1 LFLFFDES
9 TLKFYYLLNLEF
21 LGEKIMASL
30 IDRMV
35 RASKLDVNLYEE
47 VEADKGSM
55 GQAITVVVLSS
66 VASGIGTIGIMGLQG
81 LIVGTISAL
90 LGWFVW
96 AYLTY
101 FIGTKLLPEPQT
113 KADVGELLR
122 TIGFSSAP
130 GVLRIF
136 GFIPLIGVII
146 SFVAGIWMLVAMIIA
161 VRQALDYKST
171 WRAIG
176 VCVIGFVIYL
186 VIIAV
191 IFSVLGLPAGF
202 SG

>member
-1 LFLFFDES
+1 
-9 TLKFYYLLNLEF
+9 
-21 LGEKIMASL
+21 MASL
-30 IDRMV
+30 IDRMI
-35 RASKLDVNLYEE
+35 RASKLDINLYEE
-47 VEADKGSM
+47 VEADKSSM
-55 GQAITVVVLSS
+55 GQAITVVVISS
-66 VASGIGTIGIMGLQG
+66 VASGIGTIGILGIQG

-90 LGWFVW
+90 IGWLVW

-101 FIGTKLLPEPQT
+101 LIGTKLLPEPQT

-146 SFVAGIWMLVAMIIA
+146 SFVASIWMLVAMIIA

-186 VIIAV
+186 VIIAL
-191 IFSVLGLPAGF
+191 IFSVLELPAAF

>member
-1 LFLFFDES
+1 
-9 TLKFYYLLNLEF
+9 
-21 LGEKIMASL
+21 MASL

-35 RASKLDVNLYEE
+35 RASKLDINLYEE
-47 VEADKGSM
+47 VEADKSSM

-66 VASGIGTIGIMGLQG
+66 VASGIGTIGILGIQG
-81 LIVGTISAL
+81 LVIGTISAL
-90 LGWFVW
+90 IGWLVW

-101 FIGTKLLPEPQT
+101 LIGTKLLPEPQT

-136 GFIPLIGVII
+136 GFIPLIGAIVT
-146 SFVAGIWMLVAMIIA
+146 FVAGIWMLVAMIIA

-176 VCVIGFVIYL
+176 VCVIGFVVYL

>member
-1 LFLFFDES
+1 
-9 TLKFYYLLNLEF
+9 
-21 LGEKIMASL
+21 MASL

-35 RASKLDVNLYEE
+35 RASKLDINLYEE
-47 VEADKGSM
+47 VEADKSAM
-55 GQAITVVVLSS
+55 GQALTIVVLSS
-66 VASGIGTIGIMGLQG
+66 VASGIGTIGILGIQG
-81 LIVGTISAL
+81 LIVGTISSL
-90 LGWFVW
+90 IGWFVW

-136 GFIPLIGVII
+136 GFIPFLGSII
-146 SFVAGIWMLVAMIIA
+146 SFAAGVWMFVAMIIA

-176 VCVIGFVIYL
+176 VCAIGFVIYL
-186 VIIAV
+186 VIIAL
-191 IFSVLGLPAGF
+191 IFSVLGLPGVF
-202 SG
+202 SS

>member
-1 LFLFFDES
+1 
-9 TLKFYYLLNLEF
+9 
-21 LGEKIMASL
+21 MASL

-35 RASKLDVNLYEE
+35 RASKLDINLYEE
-47 VEADKGSM
+47 VEADKSSM
-55 GQAITVVVLSS
+55 GQAITVVVISS
-66 VASGIGTIGIMGLQG
+66 VASGIGTIGILGIQG

-90 LGWFVW
+90 IGWLVW

-101 FIGTKLLPEPQT
+101 LIGTKLLPEPQT

-146 SFVAGIWMLVAMIIA
+146 SFVASIWMLVAMIIA

-186 VIIAV
+186 VIIAL
-191 IFSVLGLPAGF
+191 IFSVLGLPAAF

>member
-1 LFLFFDES
+1 
-9 TLKFYYLLNLEF
+9 
-21 LGEKIMASL
+21 MASL

-35 RASKLDVNLYEE
+35 RASKLDINLYEE
-47 VEADKGSM
+47 VEADKSSM

-66 VASGIGTIGIMGLQG
+66 VASGIGAIGIMGIQG

-90 LGWFVW
+90 IGWFVW

-101 FIGTKLLPEPQT
+101 LIGTKLLPEPQT

-136 GFIPLIGVII
+136 GFIPLIGVFI

-176 VCVIGFVIYL
+176 VCVIGFIIYII
-186 VIIAV
+186 VIAV
-191 IFSVLGLPAGF
+191 IMSVLGLPSAVMG
-202 SG
+202 

>member
-1 LFLFFDES
+1 M
-9 TLKFYYLLNLEF
+9 
-21 LGEKIMASL
+21 MASL
-30 IDRMV
+30 LDRMV
-35 RASKLDVNLYEE
+35 RAAKLDINLYEE
-47 VEADKGSM
+47 VEADKSAM
-55 GQAITVVVLSS
+55 GQALTVVVLSS
-66 VASGIGTIGIMGLQG
+66 VASGIGTIGILGIQG
-81 LIVGTISAL
+81 LIIGTISAL
-90 LGWFVW
+90 IGWFVW

-113 KADVGELLR
+113 KADVGVLLR

-136 GFIPLIGVII
+136 GFIPFLGAII
-146 SFVAGIWMLVAMIIA
+146 SFAASVWMLVAMIIA

-186 VIIAV
+186 VVIAL
-191 IFSVLGLPAGF
+191 ILSVLGLPGAF
-202 SG
+202 LN

>member
-1 LFLFFDES
+1 
-9 TLKFYYLLNLEF
+9 
-21 LGEKIMASL
+21 MASL

-35 RASKLDVNLYEE
+35 RASKLDINLYEE
-47 VEADKGSM
+47 VEADKSSM

-66 VASGIGTIGIMGLQG
+66 VASGIGTIGILGIQG
-81 LIVGTISAL
+81 LVIGTISAL
-90 LGWFVW
+90 IGWLVW

-101 FIGTKLLPEPQT
+101 LIGTKLLPEPQT

-136 GFIPLIGVII
+136 GFIPLIGAIVT
-146 SFVAGIWMLVAMIIA
+146 FVAGIWMLVAMIIA

>member
-1 LFLFFDES
+1 
-9 TLKFYYLLNLEF
+9 
-21 LGEKIMASL
+21 MASL
-30 IDRMV
+30 LNRMV
-35 RASKLDVNLYEE
+35 RAAKLDINLYEE
-47 VEADKGSM
+47 VEADKSAM
-55 GQAITVVVLSS
+55 GQALTVVVLSS
-66 VASGIGTIGIMGLQG
+66 VASGIGTIGILGIQG
-81 LIVGTISAL
+81 LIIGTISAL
-90 LGWFVW
+90 IGWFVW

-136 GFIPLIGVII
+136 GFIPFLGAII
-146 SFVAGIWMLVAMIIA
+146 SFAASVWMLVAMIIA

-186 VIIAV
+186 VVIAL
-191 IFSVLGLPAGF
+191 ILSVLGLPGAF
-202 SG
+202 LN

>member
-1 LFLFFDES
+1 
-9 TLKFYYLLNLEF
+9 
-21 LGEKIMASL
+21 MASL
-30 IDRMV
+30 VDRMV
-35 RASKLDVNLYEE
+35 RASKLDINLYEE
-47 VEADKGSM
+47 VEADKGAM

-66 VASGIGTIGIMGLQG
+66 LASGVGTIGILGIKG
-81 LIVGTISAL
+81 LILGTISAL
-90 LGWFVW
+90 IGWFVW

-101 FIGTKLLPEPQT
+101 LIGTKLLPEPQT

-136 GFIPLIGVII
+136 GLIPFFGAVV

-176 VCVIGFVIYL
+176 VCAIGFVIYIV
-186 VIIAV
+186 VIALIMS
-191 IFSVLGLPAGF
+191 IMGLP
-202 SG
+202 SVIES

>member
-1 LFLFFDES
+1 
-9 TLKFYYLLNLEF
+9 
-21 LGEKIMASL
+21 MASL
-30 IDRMV
+30 LNRMV
-35 RASKLDVNLYEE
+35 RAAKLDINLYEE
-47 VEADKGSM
+47 VEADKSAM
-55 GQAITVVVLSS
+55 GQALTVVVLSS
-66 VASGIGTIGIMGLQG
+66 VASGIGTIGILGIQG
-81 LIVGTISAL
+81 LIIGTISAL
-90 LGWFVW
+90 IGWFVW

-136 GFIPLIGVII
+136 GFIPFLGAII
-146 SFVAGIWMLVAMIIA
+146 SFVASVWMLVAMIIA

-186 VIIAV
+186 VVIAL
-191 IFSVLGLPAGF
+191 ILSVLGLPGAF
-202 SG
+202 LN

>member
-1 LFLFFDES
+1 M
-9 TLKFYYLLNLEF
+9 
-21 LGEKIMASL
+21 MASL

-35 RASKLDVNLYEE
+35 RASKLDINLYEE
-47 VEADKGSM
+47 VEADKSSM

-66 VASGIGTIGIMGLQG
+66 VASGIGTIAVFGIRG

-90 LGWFVW
+90 IGWLVW

-101 FIGTKLLPEPQT
+101 LIGTKLLPEPQT

-146 SFVAGIWMLVAMIIA
+146 SFVASIWMLVAMIIA

-186 VIIAV
+186 VIIAL
-191 IFSVLGLPAGF
+191 IFSVLGLPAAF

>member
-1 LFLFFDES
+1 M
-9 TLKFYYLLNLEF
+9 
-21 LGEKIMASL
+21 MASL
-30 IDRMV
+30 IDRMI
-35 RASKLDVNLYEE
+35 RASKLDINLYEE
-47 VEADKGSM
+47 VEADKSSM
-55 GQAITVVVLSS
+55 GQAITVVVISS
-66 VASGIGTIGIMGLQG
+66 VASGIGTIGILGIQG

-90 LGWFVW
+90 IGWLVW

-101 FIGTKLLPEPQT
+101 LIGTKLLPEPQT

-146 SFVAGIWMLVAMIIA
+146 SFVASIWMLVAMIIA

-186 VIIAV
+186 VIIAL
-191 IFSVLGLPAGF
+191 IFYVLGLPAAF

>member
-1 LFLFFDES
+1 M
-9 TLKFYYLLNLEF
+9 
-21 LGEKIMASL
+21 MASL

-35 RASKLDVNLYEE
+35 RASKLDINLYEE
-47 VEADKGSM
+47 VEADKSSM
-55 GQAITVVVLSS
+55 GQAITVVVISS
-66 VASGIGTIGIMGLQG
+66 VASGIGTIGILGIQG

-90 LGWFVW
+90 IGWLVW

-101 FIGTKLLPEPQT
+101 LIGTKLLPEPQT

-146 SFVAGIWMLVAMIIA
+146 SFVASIWMLVAMIIA

-186 VIIAV
+186 VIIAL
-191 IFSVLGLPAGF
+191 IFSVLGLPAAF

>member
-1 LFLFFDES
+1 
-9 TLKFYYLLNLEF
+9 
-21 LGEKIMASL
+21 MASL

-35 RASKLDVNLYEE
+35 RASKLDINLYEE
-47 VEADKGSM
+47 VEADKSSM
-55 GQAITVVVLSS
+55 GQAITVVVISS
-66 VASGIGTIGIMGLQG
+66 VASGIGTIGILGIQG

-90 LGWFVW
+90 IGWLVW

-101 FIGTKLLPEPQT
+101 LIGTKLLPEPQT

-146 SFVAGIWMLVAMIIA
+146 SFVASIWMLVAMIIA

-186 VIIAV
+186 VINAL
-191 IFSVLGLPAGF
+191 IFYVLGLPAAF